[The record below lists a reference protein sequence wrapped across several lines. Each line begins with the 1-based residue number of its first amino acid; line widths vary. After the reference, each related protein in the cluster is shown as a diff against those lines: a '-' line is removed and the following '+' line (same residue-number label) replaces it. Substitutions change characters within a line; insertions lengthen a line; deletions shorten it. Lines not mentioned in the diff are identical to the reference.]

1 MRYELLAMNLRE
13 TAKLGA
19 VKAQVWAWRIE
30 NEYPEELRF
39 AAEKWAENGQI
50 PDIEIAEVTFDQVL
64 RSTKA
69 SVTEAFELMYVLS
82 RDPYAGTELF
92 QDLILKDSLG

>member
-1 MRYELLAMNLRE
+1 MRYELLALNIRQ
-13 TAKLGA
+13 TANLGA
-19 VKAQVWAWRIE
+19 VEAQVWAWRIE

-69 SVTEAFELMYVLS
+69 SIQEAFELMYVLS
-82 RDPYAGTELF
+82 RDPFAGTRLLENCTLR
-92 QDLILKDSLG
+92 DMIG